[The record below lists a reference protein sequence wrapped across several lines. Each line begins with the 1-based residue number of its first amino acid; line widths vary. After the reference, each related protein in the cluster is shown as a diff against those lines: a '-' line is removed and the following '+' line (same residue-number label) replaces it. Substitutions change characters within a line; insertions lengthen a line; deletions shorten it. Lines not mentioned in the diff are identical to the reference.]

1 VEADAAHRAGVVLSL
16 DHPSRVRV
24 SIEGDVALAFPA
36 TMPGATPEDDLRGI
50 GASLYALLIDR
61 WPLPEGGEPSGL
73 EPADRDPAGNP
84 VEPKSVAPEIP
95 FQISAAAVRAVQADG
110 GITSAATLLGLLQQ
124 ITMAAD
130 QTELISPIDEP
141 APVPVRSRW
150 RSGEF
155 RGPSASDDEARSR
168 VRRVLIILTVGGAI
182 LVVAL
187 LVLAWALKGLFA
199 NVGTGGT
206 INAPA
211 IGANTPTAGAP
222 SESAVVKP
230 IGATVFPP
238 GPGAD
243 SPGTAD
249 LAIDGDATTAW
260 STDVYSDSDPF
271 PGFKSGVGLMLQLSE
286 PARLSA
292 VDVKLSST
300 GTEIQI
306 CSSTTETPATGGPG
320 AACGASANDITKLS
334 QPTPVQPGVDNRIP
348 VTMSSPTS
356 YVLVW
361 ISKLGHT
368 NGKSQSSIFEIRLEA
383 AH

>member
-1 VEADAAHRAGVVLSL
+1 
-16 DHPSRVRV
+16 VRV

-36 TMPGATPEDDLRGI
+36 TMPGANPDDDLRGI
-50 GASLYALLIDR
+50 GGSLYALLIDR
-61 WPLPEGGEPSGL
+61 WPLREHGEPSGL

-84 VEPKSVAPEIP
+84 VEPKSVVPEIP
-95 FQISAAAVRAVQADG
+95 FQISAAAARAVRADG

-124 ITMAAD
+124 ATMAAD
-130 QTELISPIDEP
+130 RTELISPIEEPVP
-141 APVPVRSRW
+141 APARSRS

-155 RGPSASDDEARSR
+155 RGPRGGDDDARDDEARSR
-168 VRRVLIILTVGGAI
+168 VRKVLIILTVGGAI

-187 LVLAWALKGLFA
+187 LVLAWVLKGLFA
-199 NVGTGGT
+199 GVGTGGT

-211 IGANTPTAGAP
+211 IGANSPTQGAP
-222 SESAVVKP
+222 SESGSAVVKP

-243 SPGTAD
+243 NPGDAD
-249 LAIDGDATTAW
+249 LAIDGNATTAW
-260 STDVYSDSDPF
+260 STDVYSDNNPF
-271 PGFKSGVGLMLQLSE
+271 PSFKRGVGLMLQLSE
-286 PARLSA
+286 PAKLSA
-292 VDVKLSST
+292 VDVNLSST

-306 CSSTTETPATGGPG
+306 FSSTTQTPASIDDT
-320 AACGASANDITKLS
+320 TKLT

-368 NGKSQSSIFEIRLEA
+368 NGKSQSSIYEIRLEA